1 AAVNRRRVMRP
12 FLTAGLA
19 IMLGSILLAQDQGDK
34 KPLKEK
40 QLRVEADLQKLDA
53 KMAEL
58 IDQLRKK
65 DQEHYAKKLE
75 EGRAKLQTSG
85 VSVNIRA
92 VIEHLDQ
99 NQIEKA

>member
-1 AAVNRRRVMRP
+1 MRP
-12 FLTAGLA
+12 LLTSALA
-19 IMLGSILLAQDQGDK
+19 IMLGSVIFAQQDPGDK
-34 KPLKEK
+34 KPIKEN

-75 EGRAKLQTSG
+75 EGRAKRHQDR

-92 VIEHLDQ
+92 VVEHLDA
-99 NQIEKA
+99 N